1 MSRAAAE
8 SALADARAAL
18 HGRAGHPTRDA
29 TLALVQLRRAMPS
42 LTGAEQAEA
51 KQLGSRPATTESVCT
66 TNNCYHWNDT
76 GADAVPQTDANANG
90 VPDYVDQV
98 ASVVDHVRQTYVG
111 AGYRAPEPDGTKGGD
126 SRTDIYLADV
136 GAQGLYGYCTS
147 DQPVPSGNGPY
158 DAYAFCV
165 LDNDYAGFPRTP
177 LANIEVT
184 AAHEYFH
191 AVQFAYDAFEDPW
204 FMEAT
209 ATWAEDELYTD
220 VNDNLQYLPDSPLAL
235 PGLPLDTFADGG
247 GPQYGEWI
255 FFRYLTERVSTT
267 SVGGLPTLVRDMWRR
282 ADGSA
287 VGPDDY
293 SMQAVEHVLKARGF
307 DLTKVFASFAAANR
321 FPTKYYSEGKANHY
335 PVARPAGTFTL
346 KSSKKDST
354 WLGAKI
360 GHLSAITARFVAGRG
375 LSARTW
381 KLRVSVDLP
390 NKALHPAAVVSVL
403 SRSGR
408 VAQTMLPI
416 NTKGNATKTF
426 AFGSSG
432 VKYVEVT
439 LVDAGRRYTCWT
451 PTGAYSCHGDS
462 RDDGQQML
470 VRAVAVR

>member
-1 MSRAAAE
+1 
-8 SALADARAAL
+8 
-18 HGRAGHPTRDA
+18 
-29 TLALVQLRRAMPS
+29 MPS

-346 KSSKKDST
+346 KSSKKDSR

-360 GHLSAITARFVAGRG
+360 DHLSAITARFVAGRG
-375 LSARTW
+375 LSARAW

-416 NTKGNATKTF
+416 NAKGNATKTF